1 MPNPDD
7 EVEGTR
13 DLKKK
18 NQAQAENAAS
28 TANSST
34 SLAWYR
40 GHQSGV
46 FDASKAL
53 EEIGHRGIA
62 KKLRAV
68 FLMDENGTIHG
79 VRG

>member
-7 EVEGTR
+7 EADATR
-13 DLKKK
+13 DLKKL
-18 NQAQAENAAS
+18 NSTQAENAAK

-53 EEIGHRGIA
+53 EEIGHPGIA

-68 FLMDENGTIHG
+68 YLMDENGTIHG
-79 VRG
+79 IRG